1 MLRRLFLRFFFFFQ
15 ASIVFP
21 PAWFLWRLRVRG
33 HKFQRGEG
41 GLIIAANHQS
51 WIDAPLVQY
60 AVFPHQVTFLM
71 TEDYY
76 DLPIAGLY
84 FRASGTQPVREE
96 GRPSVAAMRAA
107 YKVLE
112 EGKIIAL
119 FPEGEISKTG
129 KVGRG
134 QRGVAHIARKTGAT
148 VLPLGI
154 RGAIDVYSKLQPKFK
169 LRGRVS
175 LHLGEP
181 MKIEGNDRAAE
192 DRFTD
197 ELMRQIRTLAGESV
211 ELAPAANATDQPAD
225 EHEDRAGDDER

>member
-84 FRASGTQPVREE
+84 FRASGTQPIREE

-107 YKVLE
+107 YKVLG

-129 KVGRG
+129 KIGKG

-154 RGAIDVYSKLQPKFK
+154 RGASDVFSKKQPKFN

-175 LHLGEP
+175 LHVGEP
-181 MKIEGNDRAAE
+181 MKIEGKGREAE
-192 DRFTD
+192 DAFTD
-197 ELMRQIRTLAGESV
+197 KLMTEIRRLAGESV
-211 ELAPAANATDQPAD
+211 ELAPPAETPGQPAD
-225 EHEDRAGDDER
+225 EHEDGAEDQQR